1 MAYIESEERKERQV
15 PLFYESYGEPARN
28 AAPVGLVAEFALK
41 AGAEAP
47 EVEWL
52 FHEGVFV
59 ANPHHPEK
67 VSH

>member
-1 MAYIESEERKERQV
+1 M

-41 AGAEAP
+41 AGDKSP

-59 ANPHHPEK
+59 ANPHHVAAKK

>member
-1 MAYIESEERKERQV
+1 M
-15 PLFYESYGEPARN
+15 PLFYESHEVAYN

-52 FHEGVFV
+52 YHGGFWV
-59 ANPHHPEK
+59 ANPHHAPAKK
-67 VSH
+67 VLH